1 MTAVFLEQEEVVWIL
16 KNITLIY
23 FLSVRFAG
31 NAQLLDNQRN
41 SRALKKSHLNLL
53 WLDISHAI
61 LKQFEIIGSKYLI
74 TVVRIACFNPVPS
87 RIFRAIYYQGDKK
100 HPCVGE

>member
-1 MTAVFLEQEEVVWIL
+1 MAAVLLEQEEVVWIL

-23 FLSVRFAG
+23 FLSVRCAG
-31 NAQLLDNQRN
+31 NAQLLDNQCN
-41 SRALKKSHLNLL
+41 SRAFKKSHLNLL
-53 WLDISHAI
+53 WLEISHAI

-74 TVVRIACFNPVPS
+74 TVVLIACFNPVPS
-87 RIFRAIYYQGDKK
+87 RLFRTIYYQGDKK